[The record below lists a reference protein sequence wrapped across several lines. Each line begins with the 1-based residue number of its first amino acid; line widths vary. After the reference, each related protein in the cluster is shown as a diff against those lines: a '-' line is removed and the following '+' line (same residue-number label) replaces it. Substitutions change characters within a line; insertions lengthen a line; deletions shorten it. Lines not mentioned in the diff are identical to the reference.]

1 MCSYTFINALKHF
14 ALEEGAAIM
23 GLLTASTTIEIRG
36 AMKAIDVEVYWDSG
50 CTDTVSEVNWKI
62 LEPGDS
68 VAKTLYVKNTGNA
81 PLTLK
86 MTCSGW
92 NPPEAEDHINLSW
105 DKEDAN
111 VNPDAVLGAVLTL
124 SISPSISEIKDFSFT
139 ITIEGTG

>member
-1 MCSYTFINALKHF
+1 MD
-14 ALEEGAAIM
+14 
-23 GLLTASTTIEIRG
+23 LTASRTIEIRG

-50 CTDTVSEVNWKI
+50 YTDTVSAVNWTI

-68 VAKTLYVKNTGNA
+68 VEKTVYVKNTGNA

-92 NPPEAEDHINLSW
+92 NPLEAEGQITLSW

-111 VNPDAVLGAVLTL
+111 VDPDVIVEAVLTL
-124 SISPSISEIKDFSFT
+124 SVSPSISEITDFSST
-139 ITIEGTG
+139 IIIEGTG